1 MSVDFHRLTVKDV
14 RRETPDAVS
23 IAFDVPAELSERF
36 SFRQGQYLT
45 LEAEVGG
52 ERVRRSY
59 SICSGLDD
67 GEIRVAVKKVDGGR
81 FSAFANEALKAGET
95 IDVMVPMGR
104 FTVALDPEAERTY
117 LAVAAGSGIT
127 PVLSIAKT
135 VLARE
140 TKSRL
145 ILVYGNRT
153 QGDILFREALEDLKD
168 RFLARLSVHH
178 VLSREHGDV
187 DLLNG
192 RIDGDKIAAIA
203 GRAVGIGEID
213 HVFLCGPWGLVDDV
227 RRRLTAEGL
236 APERIHAEL
245 FTPADGA
252 PATRT
257 TVAAG
262 GAASRTEAPAGADAA
277 ASRGAAAEIVLN
289 GRRTPVAVAAGETIV
304 DAARRAGLDVPYSC
318 KGGMCCTCRAKVV
331 EGAVDMAV
339 NYSLEPWELEAG
351 FVLTCQSRPV
361 GGKVVV
367 DYDAV

>member
-23 IAFDVPAELSERF
+23 IAFEVPDDLAGRF
-36 SFRQGQYLT
+36 AFRHGQYLT
-45 LEAEVGG
+45 LEAEIGG
-52 ERVRRSY
+52 ERLRRSY

-81 FSAFANEALKAGET
+81 FSAFANEALKAGAT

-104 FTVALDPEAERTY
+104 FTVPLDPEAERTY

-127 PVLSIAKT
+127 PVLSIVKT

-140 TKSRL
+140 PKSECV
-145 ILVYGNRT
+145 LVYGNRT
-153 QGDILFREALEDLKD
+153 QGDILFREALDDLKD
-168 RFLARLSVHH
+168 RFLSRLSVHH

-187 DLLNG
+187 ELLNG

-213 HVFLCGPWGLVDDV
+213 HAFLCGPWGLVDDV

-262 GAASRTEAPAGADAA
+262 GAARAEVATAGTVPSAA
-277 ASRGAAAEIVLN
+277 GAAAEIVLN

-304 DAARRAGLDVPYSC
+304 EAAQRAGLDVPYSC

-339 NYSLEPWELEAG
+339 NYSLEPWELAAG